1 MGCGSEAKEQ
11 DREAKRV
18 GRVLVVRQ
26 GAYEPTRVLGSGE
39 ECRGQRGGAG
49 GAIVGRSCASKVAHI
64 KVHVFTVVYY
74 YTFTMYLLD
83 VNLDL
88 ETFYRM

>member
-1 MGCGSEAKEQ
+1 MLWGVGKSAGASEEGQ
-11 DREAKRV
+11 D
-18 GRVLVVRQ
+18 
-26 GAYEPTRVLGSGE
+26 
-39 ECRGQRGGAG
+39 
-49 GAIVGRSCASKVAHI
+49 AIVDRSCASKVAH

>member
-1 MGCGSEAKEQ
+1 MRPSALRECRSCVKE
-11 DREAKRV
+11 RTSRRACWGV
-18 GRVLVVRQ
+18 GK
-26 GAYEPTRVLGSGE
+26 TE

-49 GAIVGRSCASKVAHI
+49 GAIMGRSCASKVAH

-83 VNLDL
+83 VNPDL